1 MILGVTTT
9 TSTLPTVPAG
19 WTQIYRSSP
28 GGNTNPPT
36 GMVCIKQATGS
47 ESGTLSV
54 TTAASQSW
62 GQILAFGGVD
72 TSHPQDTLFSFV
84 ENNGSPATAV
94 IPAVTI
100 LTAGSALVYFGGQNA
115 TTGTATPPTIT
126 AGTFTETGD
135 QTLGRRSGTMGYL
148 LGHGTGTTGTVTIT
162 WSGTARNVGVLVSLR
177 PSTSVVNPGQFFAMM

>member
-1 MILGVTTT
+1 VAITFLGAGAVDERVAGSTTNTPAYPGGLTSSSIMILGVTTT
-9 TSTLPTVPAG
+9 TSTLPTVPGG

-62 GQILAFGGVD
+62 GQILAFGGV
-72 TSHPQDTLFSFV
+72 
-84 ENNGSPATAV
+84 E
-94 IPAVTI
+94 
-100 LTAGSALVYFGGQNA
+100 
-115 TTGTATPPTIT
+115 
-126 AGTFTETGD
+126 
-135 QTLGRRSGTMGYL
+135 TLGRRSGTMGYL